1 MRVESLGLNPVFGNL
16 DVNIA
21 LNDQMKFLLWQKQV
35 SLSRP
40 TNYLLYPSQE
50 TSGNS
55 GNTPSALLSFSK
67 SPQPGANAL
76 GPHVAVFSSWLGWFP
91 GSLEFL
97 QLPCRSTQDSEGF
110 LSPKMLLF
118 CCLPRTKVN
127 TWASTH
133 QLHCSEGF
141 SDQLQHHKVNTSIE
155 CGSLS
160 SGFLTWVG
168 KGCGAASC
176 LELLGSLEAEDLGC
190 MKRSRFSLKISTESQ
205 PRKQNKIALL
215 VTLQWERKPPTSLCF
230 LSE

>member
-1 MRVESLGLNPVFGNL
+1 MRWGH
-16 DVNIA
+16 
-21 LNDQMKFLLWQKQV
+21 
-35 SLSRP
+35 
-40 TNYLLYPSQE
+40 TLLYFPPDL
-50 TSGNS
+50 G
-55 GNTPSALLSFSK
+55 GF
-67 SPQPGANAL
+67 L
-76 GPHVAVFSSWLGWFP
+76 GPWSSCSSRADPPRTPRVSFHL
-91 GSLEFL
+91 
-97 QLPCRSTQDSEGF
+97 
-110 LSPKMLLF
+110 KMLLF

-215 VTLQWERKPPTSLCF
+215 VTLQ
-230 LSE
+230 